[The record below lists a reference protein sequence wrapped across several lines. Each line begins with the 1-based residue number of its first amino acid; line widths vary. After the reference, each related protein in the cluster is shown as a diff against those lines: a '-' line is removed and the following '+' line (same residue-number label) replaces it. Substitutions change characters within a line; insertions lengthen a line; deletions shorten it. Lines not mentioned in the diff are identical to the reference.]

1 MKINT
6 FAPLYH
12 SKEIRTKCFDIL
24 TIKIEKEVT
33 NPENVIIRCLKMK
46 KLHLKKLKIVVTILR
61 EFKARFFS
69 AISVLTVV
77 LKKKSIFEQKKEV
90 NRKF

>member
-1 MKINT
+1 
-6 FAPLYH
+6 
-12 SKEIRTKCFDIL
+12 
-24 TIKIEKEVT
+24 
-33 NPENVIIRCLKMK
+33 MK
-46 KLHLKKLKIVVTILR
+46 KLHLKKLKIVATILR

-77 LKKKSIFEQKKEV
+77 LKKKSIFEQKKGV